1 MVRKSDLMFG
11 FGKKEIEILLQKYNF
26 SLGENIVGKI
36 SLQLKKPTRAKALK
50 VGLIGERNVTET
62 RRNPDGRVTTNQKKE
77 YVFNFEMP
85 LDGEK
90 EYSQGEYNFEIKV
103 PTTLTQTS
111 LPGGLAGDVLKT
123 IQTLA
128 GKQSN
133 ISWYV
138 TAKLD
143 IPMMFDISN
152 KIQVNI
158 G

>member
-1 MVRKSDLMFG
+1 MFG
-11 FGKKEIEILLQKYNF
+11 FGKKEIEIFLEKYNY

-36 SLQLKKPTRAKALK
+36 LLKLNKPTKSKALK
-50 VGLIGERNVTET
+50 VGLIGERLITET
-62 RRNPDGRVTTNQKKE
+62 GRTTDGKISSHQRKE

-90 EYSQGEYNFEIKV
+90 EYSQGEYNFEIKI
-103 PTTLTQTS
+103 PTTLSQTS
-111 LPGGLAGDVLKT
+111 LPGGLAGDVIKT
-123 IQTLA
+123 IQVLS

-138 TAKLD
+138 IAKLD
-143 IPMMFDISN
+143 ISMGFDISN
-152 KIQVNI
+152 KIQINI